1 VCGKIEA
8 ELVELAPEEQCDYLA
23 SYGLKE
29 SALERLISATHA
41 LLTAT
46 RACGRRAC
54 YAWKARSTS

>member
-46 RACGRRAC
+46 RAYGRRAC